1 MIPLSLE
8 IDWDDMKTVYLT
20 LEGRLAKNLDFASMR
35 KQTERAKQI
44 VEALWDLVGYHDY
57 AIVTGKDIDT
67 NNNEKGA
74 SNE

>member
-8 IDWDDMKTVYLT
+8 IDWDDMETVYLT

-35 KQTERAKQI
+35 EQTERAKQI
-44 VEALWDLVGYHDY
+44 VEALWDLVSYHDY